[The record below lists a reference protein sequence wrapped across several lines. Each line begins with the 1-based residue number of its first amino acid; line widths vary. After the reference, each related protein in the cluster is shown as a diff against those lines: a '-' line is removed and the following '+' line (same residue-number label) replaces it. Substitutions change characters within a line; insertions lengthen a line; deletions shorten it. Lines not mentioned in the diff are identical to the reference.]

1 MNERIKQN
9 LIDAGCD
16 SDFISRFEGCICDPK
31 ACERLLAEHRREL
44 PDEVHAKEDNVSDTA
59 AAEMRAVYKVGFKDE
74 ATMMKEI
81 QD

>member
-16 SDFISRFEGCICDPK
+16 SDFISRFEGCVCDPK

-44 PDEVHAKEDNVSDTA
+44 LDEVHAKEDNISCLDYL
-59 AAEMRAVYKVGFKDE
+59 VY
-74 ATMMKEI
+74 MMKKEGFL
-81 QD
+81 

>member
-9 LIDAGCD
+9 LIDSGCD

-44 PDEVHAKEDNVSDTA
+44 LDEVHAKEDNISCLDYL
-59 AAEMRAVYKVGFKDE
+59 VY
-74 ATMMKEI
+74 MMKKEGFL
-81 QD
+81 

>member
-44 PDEVHAKEDNVSDTA
+44 LDEVHAKEDNISCLDYL
-59 AAEMRAVYKVGFKDE
+59 VY
-74 ATMMKEI
+74 MMKKEGFL
-81 QD
+81 